1 MASSRRLL
9 LSTMK
14 QICLCAAAS
23 FASQDWTKNDEKL
36 LQAVDYNDAGR
47 VTSLLLRKGLVPTK
61 LDSEGKSAFHLAAT
75 RGNVDCL
82 EAMLAHGV
90 DAMTKDSSGYTAL
103 HLASKHGHPQ
113 CVSKLLQASCPVDVA
128 DGSGRT
134 ALHLAAASGCISCSE
149 ILCDFKAPL
158 NSKDK
163 DGSTPLILAAK
174 MSHSELCRYLLH
186 RGAAVNSRDL
196 QGRTALMLACES
208 GSVDTVEV
216 LVSAGARVAVV
227 DATGH
232 DAAHYGLATGNALIQ
247 HLLQEAAQRRSWAS
261 EEESTEQTS
270 QTSSPS
276 QSSVREKSSTP
287 RKRKAPLPPLGTP
300 SQEDR
305 DAYEEIVRLRQE
317 RAQFLQKIRG
327 LEQQEKQRRERAE
340 LDESSLRS
348 MEKQIR
354 ELEERLAVRDG
365 EKEKLGK
372 EVEALRSRLSSME
385 NEKENTSYDIETLQD
400 EEGDP
405 LEFPGAE
412 LLLSKK
418 TLSPSA
424 EELLATLQG
433 QVQSLTVQNKE
444 LREKI
449 QVLENYE
456 RDESSPPAPGDVVPA
471 SLYRALQR
479 ELERLRAQGREAT
492 AQAGGDGQRA
502 ASEPIPEGSAGL
514 HPTKGPTWA
523 WGECKAVLDEL
534 GVQTSPS
541 SSPSGQREP
550 GTELVEAQAALKQ
563 AQAEL
568 EERERRLEEREQ
580 RLKELQGQLEAAEAA
595 ASLRA
600 SAEEASREKKAL
612 LERCGRAE
620 AEAEALRRELEAR
633 PQDTPGAPEP
643 GAAELARQQE
653 EAEAQ
658 LAELRA
664 MLARREAELGA
675 LRERLREHEEE
686 APARLRQAQALRERL
701 AQLEAAAEAKAREAA
716 RLEAELAAAVP
727 RAQHEAAE
735 AGLRAEAAA
744 LARRLQEL
752 ERRHEKTCEEVFRVQ
767 RQALFMKSER
777 QAAEDRLGAAQK
789 QLEQAQDEARRLRE
803 LHGHAEDAARL
814 VRDRDRKITEL
825 SKEVF
830 RLKEALNA
838 LPESGGPPQSPPN
851 TATLQARIRALEE
864 KLEETETRHSKVV
877 TLYRSHLLYAVQ
889 GHMDEDVQ
897 RLLCQ
902 ILRMQQLQEQG
913 R

>member
-1 MASSRRLL
+1 MAGVTSISCRRDRSQRRFVVTGCGVKPGLAVLVLVLL
-9 LSTMK
+9 LWAPL
-14 QICLCAAAS
+14 Q
-23 FASQDWTKNDEKL
+23 SQDWTKNDEKL

-186 RGAAVNSRDL
+186 RGAAVNCRDL

-216 LVSAGARVAVV
+216 L
-227 DATGH
+227 
-232 DAAHYGLATGNALIQ
+232 
-247 HLLQEAAQRRSWAS
+247 
-261 EEESTEQTS
+261 
-270 QTSSPS
+270 
-276 QSSVREKSSTP
+276 
-287 RKRKAPLPPLGTP
+287 
-300 SQEDR
+300 
-305 DAYEEIVRLRQE
+305 
-317 RAQFLQKIRG
+317 
-327 LEQQEKQRRERAE
+327 
-340 LDESSLRS
+340 
-348 MEKQIR
+348 
-354 ELEERLAVRDG
+354 
-365 EKEKLGK
+365 
-372 EVEALRSRLSSME
+372 
-385 NEKENTSYDIETLQD
+385 
-400 EEGDP
+400 
-405 LEFPGAE
+405 
-412 LLLSKK
+412 
-418 TLSPSA
+418 
-424 EELLATLQG
+424 
-433 QVQSLTVQNKE
+433 
-444 LREKI
+444 
-449 QVLENYE
+449 
-456 RDESSPPAPGDVVPA
+456 
-471 SLYRALQR
+471 
-479 ELERLRAQGREAT
+479 
-492 AQAGGDGQRA
+492 
-502 ASEPIPEGSAGL
+502 
-514 HPTKGPTWA
+514 
-523 WGECKAVLDEL
+523 
-534 GVQTSPS
+534 
-541 SSPSGQREP
+541 
-550 GTELVEAQAALKQ
+550 
-563 AQAEL
+563 
-568 EERERRLEEREQ
+568 
-580 RLKELQGQLEAAEAA
+580 
-595 ASLRA
+595 
-600 SAEEASREKKAL
+600 
-612 LERCGRAE
+612 
-620 AEAEALRRELEAR
+620 
-633 PQDTPGAPEP
+633 
-643 GAAELARQQE
+643 
-653 EAEAQ
+653 
-658 LAELRA
+658 
-664 MLARREAELGA
+664 
-675 LRERLREHEEE
+675 
-686 APARLRQAQALRERL
+686 
-701 AQLEAAAEAKAREAA
+701 
-716 RLEAELAAAVP
+716 
-727 RAQHEAAE
+727 AAE

-744 LARRLQEL
+744 LAKRLQEL

-777 QAAEDRLGAAQK
+777 QAAEDRLGAVQK

-838 LPESGGPPQSPPN
+838 LPESGGPPESPPN
-851 TATLQARIRALEE
+851 TAALQAQIRALEE

-902 ILRMQQLQEQG
+902 ILRMQRLQEQG

>member
-1 MASSRRLL
+1 APL
-9 LSTMK
+9 
-14 QICLCAAAS
+14 Q
-23 FASQDWTKNDEKL
+23 SQDWTKNDEKL

-134 ALHLAAASGCISCSE
+134 ALHLAGEWGQRQPCPAHVPVRGSAQPLSLPAAASGCISCSE

-261 EEESTEQTS
+261 EEESAEQTS

-327 LEQQEKQRRERAE
+327 LEQQEKQRQERTE
-340 LDESSLRS
+340 QDEGSLRS

-372 EVEALRSRLSSME
+372 EVEALRSRLSSLE
-385 NEKENTSYDIETLQD
+385 VGVGRTQLAVPRAGDRGVTSTLHPQNEKENTSYDIETLQD

-424 EELLATLQG
+424 EELLATLRG

-449 QVLENYE
+449 QARPPCPSACPSIPCPLSDGGLMVSWQVLENYE

-471 SLYRALQR
+471 SLYQALQR
-479 ELERLRAQGREAT
+479 ELERLRAQGREA
-492 AQAGGDGQRA
+492 AARAGGDGQRA
-502 ASEPIPEGSAGL
+502 ASEPILEGSAGPR
-514 HPTKGPTWA
+514 PTEGPTWV
-523 WGECKAVLDEL
+523 WGECKAVLGEL

-541 SSPSGQREP
+541 SSPSGEREP
-550 GTELVEAQAALKQ
+550 RAELAEARAALKR
-563 AQAEL
+563 AQTEL
-568 EERERRLEEREQ
+568 EERERRL
-580 RLKELQGQLEAAEAA
+580 KELQ
-595 ASLRA
+595 
-600 SAEEASREKKAL
+600 
-612 LERCGRAE
+612 
-620 AEAEALRRELEAR
+620 
-633 PQDTPGAPEP
+633 
-643 GAAELARQQE
+643 
-653 EAEAQ
+653 
-658 LAELRA
+658 
-664 MLARREAELGA
+664 
-675 LRERLREHEEE
+675 
-686 APARLRQAQALRERL
+686 
-701 AQLEAAAEAKAREAA
+701 A
-716 RLEAELAAAVP
+716 RLEA
-727 RAQHEAAE
+727 
-735 AGLRAEAAA
+735 
-744 LARRLQEL
+744 
-752 ERRHEKTCEEVFRVQ
+752 
-767 RQALFMKSER
+767 
-777 QAAEDRLGAAQK
+777 
-789 QLEQAQDEARRLRE
+789 
-803 LHGHAEDAARL
+803 
-814 VRDRDRKITEL
+814 
-825 SKEVF
+825 
-830 RLKEALNA
+830 
-838 LPESGGPPQSPPN
+838 
-851 TATLQARIRALEE
+851 
-864 KLEETETRHSKVV
+864 
-877 TLYRSHLLYAVQ
+877 
-889 GHMDEDVQ
+889 
-897 RLLCQ
+897 
-902 ILRMQQLQEQG
+902 
-913 R
+913 

>member
-1 MASSRRLL
+1 
-9 LSTMK
+9 
-14 QICLCAAAS
+14 
-23 FASQDWTKNDEKL
+23 SQDWTKNDEKL

-186 RGAAVNSRDL
+186 RGAAVNCRDL

-261 EEESTEQTS
+261 GEAAGAPRAP
-270 QTSSPS
+270 TSSPS

-340 LDESSLRS
+340 LDEASLRS
-348 MEKQIR
+348 MEKKIQ
-354 ELEERLAVRDG
+354 ELEERLVARDG

-385 NEKENTSYDIETLQD
+385 VGVSRTQLAVPRAGDRGVTSTLHPQNEKENTSYDIETLQD

-412 LLLSKK
+412 MLLSKK

-449 QVLENYE
+449 QACPALSVLENYE
-456 RDESSPPAPGDVVPA
+456 RDESSPPAPGDMVPA
-471 SLYRALQR
+471 SQYQALQR

-492 AQAGGDGQRA
+492 ARAGGDGQRA
-502 ASEPIPEGSAGL
+502 ASEPILDGTAG
-514 HPTKGPTWA
+514 PRPAEEPAWA
-523 WGECKAVLDEL
+523 WGECKAALGEL
-534 GVQTSPS
+534 GVQTSSS
-541 SSPSGQREP
+541 SSPSGEREP
-550 GTELVEAQAALKQ
+550 GAELRAALKR
-563 AQAEL
+563 AQTEL
-568 EERERRLEEREQ
+568 EERERRL
-580 RLKELQGQLEAAEAA
+580 KELQARLEAAEAA
-595 ASLRA
+595 ASPGA
-600 SAEEASREKKAL
+600 SAEEASREKEAL

-620 AEAEALRRELEAR
+620 AEA
-633 PQDTPGAPEP
+633 
-643 GAAELARQQE
+643 
-653 EAEAQ
+653 
-658 LAELRA
+658 
-664 MLARREAELGA
+664 
-675 LRERLREHEEE
+675 
-686 APARLRQAQALRERL
+686 
-701 AQLEAAAEAKAREAA
+701 
-716 RLEAELAAAVP
+716 
-727 RAQHEAAE
+727 
-735 AGLRAEAAA
+735 
-744 LARRLQEL
+744 
-752 ERRHEKTCEEVFRVQ
+752 
-767 RQALFMKSER
+767 
-777 QAAEDRLGAAQK
+777 
-789 QLEQAQDEARRLRE
+789 
-803 LHGHAEDAARL
+803 
-814 VRDRDRKITEL
+814 
-825 SKEVF
+825 
-830 RLKEALNA
+830 
-838 LPESGGPPQSPPN
+838 
-851 TATLQARIRALEE
+851 
-864 KLEETETRHSKVV
+864 
-877 TLYRSHLLYAVQ
+877 
-889 GHMDEDVQ
+889 
-897 RLLCQ
+897 
-902 ILRMQQLQEQG
+902 
-913 R
+913 

>member
-1 MASSRRLL
+1 
-9 LSTMK
+9 MK
-14 QICLCAAAS
+14 SLKAKFKKAD
-23 FASQDWTKNDEKL
+23 SQDWTKNDEKL

-61 LDSEGKSAFHLAAT
+61 LDAEGKSAFHLAAT

-186 RGAAVNSRDL
+186 RGAAVNCRDL

-232 DAAHYGLATGNALIQ
+232 DAAHYGLATGNVLIQ

-261 EEESTEQTS
+261 EEDSAEQTS

-340 LDESSLRS
+340 LDEASLRS

-354 ELEERLAVRDG
+354 ELEERLVARDG

-400 EEGDP
+400 EEGEP

-412 LLLSKK
+412 MLLSKK

-471 SLYRALQR
+471 SLYQALQR

-492 AQAGGDGQRA
+492 ARAGGDGQRA
-502 ASEPIPEGSAGL
+502 ASEPIPEGTAG
-514 HPTKGPTWA
+514 PRPAEEPAWA
-523 WGECKAVLDEL
+523 WGECKAALGEL
-534 GVQTSPS
+534 GVQTSSS
-541 SSPSGQREP
+541 SSPSGEREP
-550 GTELVEAQAALKQ
+550 GAELAEARAALKR
-563 AQAEL
+563 AQTEL
-568 EERERRLEEREQ
+568 EERERRL
-580 RLKELQGQLEAAEAA
+580 KELQAQLQAAEAA
-595 ASLRA
+595 ASPGA
-600 SAEEASREKKAL
+600 SAEEASRDKEAL

-633 PQDTPGAPEP
+633 PR
-643 GAAELARQQE
+643 AADAARQRA

-658 LAELRA
+658 LAELAELRA
-664 MLARREAELGA
+664 ALARREAELGA
-675 LRERLREHEEE
+675 LRERLRQHEKE
-686 APARLRQAQALRERL
+686 APAWLQRAQAEGWVPRDEHARATAALQEQARGLRERL
-701 AQLEAAAEAKAREAA
+701 AQLEAAADAKAREAA
-716 RLEAELAAAVP
+716 RLQAELAAAVP

-744 LARRLQEL
+744 LAQRLQEL

-777 QAAEDRLGAAQK
+777 QAAEDRLGATQK

-851 TATLQARIRALEE
+851 TAALQARIRALEE

-902 ILRMQQLQEQG
+902 ILRMQRLQEQG